1 MYASQPAGAG
11 PVTEQGLFGRC
22 LTWLTTNLLVA
33 YLLAVAAQRLWA
45 LLHSPVK

>member
-1 MYASQPAGAG
+1 MHTSEPAGVG
-11 PVTEQGLFGRC
+11 PVTEQALFARC

-45 LLHSPVK
+45 FLQSHVK